1 MAWKLYCTSFHE
13 PQWLRMLCLA
23 LYKIENR
30 YLRKLVRVILLSRRG
45 AEVYSHTLREIYD
58 KYHNVKIGLYSW
70 HPMDISLSPG
80 AVIGRYS
87 NIARDLLVLNGS
99 HPIKRKSSHAFF
111 FNPGFGF
118 VDKLLI
124 ERRSKFVIGND
135 VYIGVNVTIMP
146 SVTLIGDG
154 AVIAAG
160 SVVVKDVPF
169 FAVVGGNPA
178 KLIKYRFNPE
188 TIERIIAS
196 QWWEKDIEEL
206 KADEQEFAGF
216 LKDLE

>member
-1 MAWKLYCTSFHE
+1 
-13 PQWLRMLCLA
+13 MLCLA

-58 KYHNVKIGLYSW
+58 KYHQVKMGLYSYGL
-70 HPMDISLSPG
+70 LSVEIPPG
-80 AVIGRYS
+80 TVIGRYTS
-87 NIARDLLVLNGS
+87 VARGLFVINGS
-99 HPIKRKSSHAFF
+99 HPIKRKSSHPFF
-111 FNPGFGF
+111 FNPGFSF

-124 ERRSKFVIGND
+124 ERRSKLVIGND
-135 VYIGVNVTIMP
+135 VYIGANVAIMP